1 MENILNYYYQLNIID
16 IKKKDYYYLLTTDEY
31 EQYIFNEIID
41 SNELKENLDYLNN
54 TNVLY
59 DLLILTKEGNIT
71 INYNDKEYALFKVRN
86 NENLNI
92 LSFSNLI
99 TTGKLKWG
107 TLWSNRVDYYLE
119 QIAEVVEQKEIK
131 YAMDYYISLAEI
143 AISYFNTLSE
153 IYNENTLTFTLSHHI
168 ITSPIDKY
176 MFYNPSNMC
185 FDLSVRDI
193 AEYIKESFFND
204 ILTNY
209 EILSLIDKINLN
221 ESLANYLLV
230 RLIYPSYI
238 FKLYDIFIETK
249 ELNKKFYE
257 YMKKSRE
264 YETLLSTIYNKLKLD
279 EYKDMVI
286 KKQGRSMINE
296 QLFKFIKENL
306 KFKNVVDEENKEIP
320 VIDEDKKEDKKDE
333 TIVKLNDVAV
343 NCLVEQLKEKDKQ
356 IQELHR
362 LIENSQILLKQE
374 QKNCESQMQLEKH
387 FKEVDKKLETL
398 KAKMEDRREKK
409 RFSFFKRK
417 KQ

>member
-168 ITSPIDKY
+168 VTSPIDKY

-221 ESLANYLLV
+221 EALANYLLV

-264 YETLLSTIYNKLKLD
+264 YDTLLSTIYNKLKLK
-279 EYKDMVI
+279 YSI
-286 KKQGRSMINE
+286 KAYIY
-296 QLFKFIKENL
+296 
-306 KFKNVVDEENKEIP
+306 
-320 VIDEDKKEDKKDE
+320 
-333 TIVKLNDVAV
+333 
-343 NCLVEQLKEKDKQ
+343 
-356 IQELHR
+356 
-362 LIENSQILLKQE
+362 
-374 QKNCESQMQLEKH
+374 
-387 FKEVDKKLETL
+387 
-398 KAKMEDRREKK
+398 
-409 RFSFFKRK
+409 FFKD
-417 KQ
+417 QY

>member
-168 ITSPIDKY
+168 VTSPIDKY

-221 ESLANYLLV
+221 EALANYLLV

-264 YETLLSTIYNKLKLD
+264 YETLLSTIYNKLKLK
-279 EYKDMVI
+279 YSI
-286 KKQGRSMINE
+286 KAYIY
-296 QLFKFIKENL
+296 
-306 KFKNVVDEENKEIP
+306 
-320 VIDEDKKEDKKDE
+320 
-333 TIVKLNDVAV
+333 
-343 NCLVEQLKEKDKQ
+343 
-356 IQELHR
+356 
-362 LIENSQILLKQE
+362 
-374 QKNCESQMQLEKH
+374 
-387 FKEVDKKLETL
+387 
-398 KAKMEDRREKK
+398 
-409 RFSFFKRK
+409 FFKD
-417 KQ
+417 QY